1 MKEGEIKN
9 VLQLFLLSQSMIHQ
23 IDNISDKV
31 LFKQEFKRRTNRYQA
46 YLEKYINTL
55 TNSMDINESQYYV
68 ELVAKIDSVVESV
81 ELEKTI

>member
-1 MKEGEIKN
+1 MEEKEIKN

-31 LFKQEFKRRTNRYQA
+31 LFKHEFKKRTNNYQA
-46 YLEKYINTL
+46 YLEKHINTL
-55 TNSMDINESQYYV
+55 TGNMDISESQYYV
-68 ELVAKIDSVVESV
+68 ELVAKVDAVVESV